1 MIKEQEVLRAERDS
15 LKKTVDKAATGMH
28 SLGCSSANNSV
39 GGGRG
44 NGFVCSLLITSSDLP
59 HLWYNPKQGE
69 FFRYFFKQSI
79 LYSNTYGRQHLQT
92 KANI

>member
-1 MIKEQEVLRAERDS
+1 MELFAWFLPESSRKIKEQEVLRAERDS

-44 NGFVCSLLITSSDLP
+44 NGFVCSVVAD
-59 HLWYNPKQGE
+59 YK
-69 FFRYFFKQSI
+69 F
-79 LYSNTYGRQHLQT
+79 
-92 KANI
+92 